1 MFRPRFE
8 CSVLGAWD
16 SELRGIVASFRIL
29 SLPLFQLSLRV
40 KCTFS
45 SMSCWSRVSLVVSLI
60 SDIAYVSSTTSQ
72 FLGRIIL
79 SILMW
84 IWAFHNLLCIETS
97 LHTLELLNSLCQV
110 WTKQCRLVQALWYS
124 QIVSPRGDAF
134 SRQFLLPCFPP

>member
-1 MFRPRFE
+1 M
-8 CSVLGAWD
+8 
-16 SELRGIVASFRIL
+16 
-29 SLPLFQLSLRV
+29 FQLSLRV

-60 SDIAYVSSTTSQ
+60 SEIAYVSSTTSQ

-84 IWAFHNLLCIETS
+84 IWVFHNLLYMETI

-110 WTKQCRLVQALWYS
+110 
-124 QIVSPRGDAF
+124 
-134 SRQFLLPCFPP
+134 